1 MDKACLRGGKTMKKR
16 MLLALTLICCAAVL
30 CACQSGNGNGNLV
43 VVSTNQP
50 KATQNLNMGSVA
62 TDTPAP
68 VEDNYDPL
76 AEEGRGDDLDDLDG
90 AAAIP
95 MVTAVPTV
103 RSAYAGATPVIIDP
117 IDKPTPTPVPPISFT
132 YQTYDATKLHLS
144 FQGPVGWTVD
154 DSASGVYVLSNPN
167 ETVDYMAALTLT
179 ASSVGSQLSK
189 TDLKDQIEGMLA
201 TIKGGAN
208 IKSFSPSKTAE
219 RTLMD
224 NAGIYAN
231 YTAVL
236 EDGTQIAGRVHAT
249 CLNKVLY
256 TVHLTY
262 PRAYTETYIDTVY
275 ATLRKTL
282 NITQ

>member
-1 MDKACLRGGKTMKKR
+1 MKK
-16 MLLALTLICCAAVL
+16 LLALLLAAVML
-30 CACQSGNGNGNLV
+30 MAV
-43 VVSTNQP
+43 
-50 KATQNLNMGSVA
+50 
-62 TDTPAP
+62 
-68 VEDNYDPL
+68 
-76 AEEGRGDDLDDLDG
+76 
-90 AAAIP
+90 AAA
-95 MVTAVPTV
+95 
-103 RSAYAGATPVIIDP
+103 
-117 IDKPTPTPVPPISFT
+117 
-132 YQTYDATKLHLS
+132 
-144 FQGPVGWTVD
+144 
-154 DSASGVYVLSNPN
+154 
-167 ETVDYMAALTLT
+167 ETVNTKET
-179 ASSVGSQLSK
+179 IKVGVVQLVDMVDS
-189 TDLKDQIEGMLA
+189 DNAYEGMLA

-231 YTAVL
+231 YTAEL

>member
-1 MDKACLRGGKTMKKR
+1 MKKR
-16 MLLALTLICCAAVL
+16 MLLALTLMLCLAVL
-30 CACQSGNGNGNLV
+30 CACQSGSGNGNLV

-50 KATQNLNMGSVA
+50 QATQNLNLGA
-62 TDTPAP
+62 TPTANP

-76 AEEGRGDDLDDLDG
+76 AEEGRGDDLGDLGD
-90 AAAIP
+90 APTIP
-95 MVTAVPTV
+95 QATVAPTV

-144 FQGPVGWTVD
+144 FQGPVGWMVD
-154 DSASGVYVLSNPN
+154 DSASGAYVLTNPSA
-167 ETVDYMAALTLT
+167 TVDYMASLTLT
-179 ASSVGSQLSK
+179 ATSVGSQLSK
-189 TDLKDQIEGMLA
+189 TDLKDKVEGMLDA
-201 TIKGGAN
+201 IKGDAS

-236 EDGTQIAGRVHAT
+236 NDGTQIAGRVHAT

>member
-1 MDKACLRGGKTMKKR
+1 MKKR

-76 AEEGRGDDLDDLDG
+76 AEEGRGDDLGDLDG

-144 FQGPVGWTVD
+144 FQGPVGWMVD
-154 DSASGVYVLSNPN
+154 DSASGAYVLTNPSA
-167 ETVDYMAALTLT
+167 TVDYMASLTLT
-179 ASSVGSQLSK
+179 ATSVGSQLSK